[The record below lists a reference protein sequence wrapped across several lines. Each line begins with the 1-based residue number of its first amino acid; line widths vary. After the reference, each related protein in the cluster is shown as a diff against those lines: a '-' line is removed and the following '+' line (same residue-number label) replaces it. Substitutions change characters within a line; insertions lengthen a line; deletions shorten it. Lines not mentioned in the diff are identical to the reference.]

1 MNLMRDLRVLTDRNE
16 ASRHVFSLLNNPK
29 MTTKKYLLKPI
40 VILVLSSIVSSCATS
55 PKPPEELANEPAPR
69 GNDCISQ
76 GSIRDYEVLDDGNL
90 IVTSGVKRKYHVALM
105 RRAFGL
111 RSSWRIG
118 FQTRSAQVCPGFSD
132 LVFDD
137 GTGLQSIQVS
147 SIRALTPQEYDDLL
161 VRFGKKQPEVKQAPA
176 PEKVEGAEVEALD

>member
-1 MNLMRDLRVLTDRNE
+1 MNLMRDLQVLSDRQE
-16 ASRHVFSLLNNPK
+16 ASRHVFSLVNNPK
-29 MTTKKYLLKPI
+29 IAMNKYLLKPL
-40 VILVLSSIVSSCATS
+40 VILFFSSTILGCATS
-55 PKPPEELANEPAPR
+55 STAPEELANEPTPR

-90 IVTSGVKRKYHVALM
+90 IVTGGVKRKYHVALM

-147 SIRALTPQEYDDLL
+147 SIRALTPEEYDDLL

>member
-1 MNLMRDLRVLTDRNE
+1 MNLMRTAPVLTGE
-16 ASRHVFSLLNNPK
+16 AEAPEGMFSLLNSDTET
-29 MTTKKYLLKPI
+29 MEKYLLKSA
-40 VILVLSSIVSSCATS
+40 VIILSSSCIVSCATS
-55 PKPPEELANEPAPR
+55 STPPEAMAYEAPPP

-90 IVTSGVKRKYHVALM
+90 VVSAGVKRKYHVALM

-118 FQTRSAQVCPGFSD
+118 FKTRSAQVCPGFSE

-137 GTGLQSIQVS
+137 GTGLQSIQVQ
-147 SIRALTPQEYDDLL
+147 SIRALTPDEYDDLL
-161 VRFGKKQPEVKQAPA
+161 VRFGKKEPEVKQAPE
-176 PEKVEGAEVEALD
+176 PEKVEGAEVEGLD

>member
-1 MNLMRDLRVLTDRNE
+1 M
-16 ASRHVFSLLNNPK
+16 
-29 MTTKKYLLKPI
+29 KKYLLKYAF
-40 VILVLSSIVSSCATS
+40 ILLSSSFFASCATS
-55 PKPPEELANEPAPR
+55 PTPPEATAYEAPPK

-90 IVTSGVKRKYHVALM
+90 IVTGGVKRKYHVALM

-118 FQTRSAQVCPGFSD
+118 FKTRSAQVCPGFSE

-137 GTGLQSIQVS
+137 GTGLQSIQVA
-147 SIRALTPQEYDDLL
+147 SIRALTPEEYDDLL
-161 VRFGKKQPEVKQAPA
+161 VRFGKKEPEVKQAPE